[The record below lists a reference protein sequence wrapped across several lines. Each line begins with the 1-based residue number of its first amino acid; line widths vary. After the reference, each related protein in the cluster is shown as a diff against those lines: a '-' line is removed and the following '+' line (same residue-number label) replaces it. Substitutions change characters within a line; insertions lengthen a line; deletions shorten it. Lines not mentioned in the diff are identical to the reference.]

1 MDVELLYFEDC
12 PSWEKALANLRTA
25 LAEQGGSAEIRVV
38 KIENAEDAQLRGFL
52 GSPSIHVDG
61 IDLWPDERRGSFW
74 GCRVYRSPEG
84 FRGEPTVKMIQEKLA
99 GLTANDMGGVR

>member
-1 MDVELLYFEDC
+1 MNIELLYFEDC
-12 PSWEKALANLRTA
+12 PCWEKALGNLQTA
-25 LAEQGGSAEIRVV
+25 LAEQGLPAQIHVV
-38 KIENAEDAQLRGFL
+38 KVENAEDAQTRGFL

-61 IDLWPDERRGSFW
+61 ADLWPDERRGSFW
-74 GCRVYRSPEG
+74 GCRVYRTPEG